1 MKLCF
6 KYLVVFFVFLS
17 TPSYSKK
24 FEENYLIELGNLDV
38 GKLNWKIDV
47 SETDYKIELRL
58 KGRGFLTGIYNFEGF
73 YEASGLLETNNYIP
87 LKYKHVWKTK
97 KKERV
102 VELFFEKNRIK
113 KINQTPTE
121 KEMPRINL
129 MEIEGFLDPLSSF
142 LKILNGSKKVK
153 TIDGRRTYTMAVSD
167 EETKR
172 IMIKKYKNIW
182 ADHNRKDF
190 KYIEIS
196 NTDKNFMPSS
206 LKIKFKGL
214 VFNLTKI

>member
-17 TPSYSKK
+17 APSYSKK
-24 FEENYLIELGNLDV
+24 LEENYLIEFGKLDI

-47 SETDYKIELRL
+47 SETNYKIEIRL
-58 KGRGFLTGIYNFEGF
+58 KGRGFLTGFYNFEGV
-73 YEASGLLETNNYIP
+73 YEASGFLESNNYLP

-102 VELFFEKNRIK
+102 VELLFEKGRIK
-113 KINQTPTE
+113 KIYQMPTE
-121 KEMPRINL
+121 KERPRISL

-142 LKILNGSKKVK
+142 LIILNGGKKVK
-153 TIDGRRTYTMAVSD
+153 TIDGRRTYTMVVSD

-172 IMIKKYKNIW
+172 VMIKKYKNIW

-190 KYIEIS
+190 KYIEIN
-196 NTDKNFMPSS
+196 NTDNNFMPDS

-214 VFNLTKI
+214 VFSLSKI